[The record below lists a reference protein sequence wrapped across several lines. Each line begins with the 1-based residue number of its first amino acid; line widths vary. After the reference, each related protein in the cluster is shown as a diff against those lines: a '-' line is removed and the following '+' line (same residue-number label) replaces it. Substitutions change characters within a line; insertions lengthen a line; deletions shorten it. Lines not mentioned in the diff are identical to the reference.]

1 MTAAS
6 KMCSRCRMRLRRAVV
21 DGDHPAV
28 ADAELRRILRKPPE
42 NLGAWEAYQ
51 RGLWHVAR
59 ANHTDA
65 AEASE
70 LFKRAIVLDATFAPA
85 YAALA
90 SSFLDDAATY
100 ATRSMQEASKQ
111 AIYWAER
118 AVALDSDNA
127 EAHAALGA
135 CFYFSGRGVEAR
147 DHISLAL
154 ALDPNSSG
162 ANFQRGAMLI
172 TDGHHSEG
180 RPYILNTLRLDP
192 RGLQSSKYLSLL
204 AASYYFEDEYESAI

>member
-1 MTAAS
+1 
-6 KMCSRCRMRLRRAVV
+6 
-21 DGDHPAV
+21 
-28 ADAELRRILRKPPE
+28 
-42 NLGAWEAYQ
+42 
-51 RGLWHVAR
+51 
-59 ANHTDA
+59 
-65 AEASE
+65 
-70 LFKRAIVLDATFAPA
+70 
-85 YAALA
+85 
-90 SSFLDDAATY
+90 
-100 ATRSMQEASKQ
+100 MQEASKQ